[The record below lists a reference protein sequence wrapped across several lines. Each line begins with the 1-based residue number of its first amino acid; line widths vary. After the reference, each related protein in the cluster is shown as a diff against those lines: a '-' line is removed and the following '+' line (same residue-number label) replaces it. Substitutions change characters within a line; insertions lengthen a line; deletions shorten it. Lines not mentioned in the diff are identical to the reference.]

1 MPLSTMGPSQ
11 LARKNARSSH
21 ERNRPE
27 LASCNHPTPSANACR
42 ACSSPAARR
51 ARNASMSSG
60 NAGRSSGRGG
70 NCCRRMNTGSDVP
83 TCTPMPAAKGRYVV
97 SRSCGRQPSKNV
109 SSVTTS
115 AVKPA
120 ALARRRTDSVTS
132 LLRGLFVWVSGKR
145 EWGEKKREGG
155 REESAECLPIKF
167 EPAVSVA
174 ICLSHCLD
182 GTRARSRH
190 YEWYANACCCTRR
203 GELTIFMQDTLHA
216 QGGYDH
222 G

>member
-70 NCCRRMNTGSDVP
+70 NCCRRMSTGSDVP
-83 TCTPMPAAKGRYVV
+83 TCTP
-97 SRSCGRQPSKNV
+97 
-109 SSVTTS
+109 
-115 AVKPA
+115 KPA

-132 LLRGLFVWVSGKR
+132 LLRGLFVRVSVKR

-155 REESAECLPIKF
+155 REESAECLPIKL

-182 GTRARSRH
+182 GTRTRSRH

-222 G
+222 